1 MVTAIRVLGCQRSY
15 RAPWNPAFHS
25 LTLTFILTLICP
37 ASRWTQWVTTQREQ
51 LTVLLPSSVP
61 SSVGLSQ
68 SHCRGRLGGAAV
80 RASDFRSSAL
90 NVYYR
95 ADTKQSVSSAWCCLT
110 SSVTFIYSRPTY
122 IVYLSQHGVYVL
134 DKQSICNIPDN
145 NVRRQSQ
152 QCRQSLKHKLK
163 RCFLSLRLNEYKLS
177 ASRTAAGRLFHTT
190 GPATEKALSPKP
202 KFKLR

>member
-1 MVTAIRVLGCQRSY
+1 MVTDIRVLGCQRSY

-37 ASRWTQWVTTQREQ
+37 ASRWTQWVTAQREQ
-51 LTVLLPSSVP
+51 LTVPLPSSVP

-95 ADTKQSVSSAWCCLT
+95 ADKTISFLCLMLRDVIGHVHLFT
-110 SSVTFIYSRPTY
+110 TY
-122 IVYLSQHGVYVL
+122 IRRISLST
-134 DKQSICNIPDN
+134 
-145 NVRRQSQ
+145 R
-152 QCRQSLKHKLK
+152 
-163 RCFLSLRLNEYKLS
+163 SLRT
-177 ASRTAAGRLFHTT
+177 R
-190 GPATEKALSPKP
+190 
-202 KFKLR
+202 

>member
-68 SHCRGRLGGAAV
+68 SHCVLAAQRLG
-80 RASDFRSSAL
+80 RRTFDQAL
-90 NVYYR
+90 
-95 ADTKQSVSSAWCCLT
+95 LM
-110 SSVTFIYSRPTY
+110 Y
-122 IVYLSQHGVYVL
+122 IIALIQNNQFPLPGV
-134 DKQSICNIPDN
+134 
-145 NVRRQSQ
+145 
-152 QCRQSLKHKLK
+152 
-163 RCFLSLRLNEYKLS
+163 
-177 ASRTAAGRLFHTT
+177 A
-190 GPATEKALSPKP
+190 
-202 KFKLR
+202 